1 MLKQRCQNVLKKYF
15 NLEILHRKTAFGS
28 SCSNLGLNSLSII
41 LKSNYVHNNIS
52 KFVASIVRVLNIL
65 HLANSLS
72 KTTKQQHIFNI
83 CIVLLA
89 WYIFRSFRNN
99 YKMLLQLYNRFFC
112 PFLQIFCEKWQI
124 WERFRLTGHSQ
135 FFVSVI
141 FFCENLS
148 TDFFSEIS

>member
-1 MLKQRCQNVLKKYF
+1 MMRNDLIRTKMLKQRCQNVLKKYF
-15 NLEILHRKTAFGS
+15 NLVILHRKTAFGS

-72 KTTKQQHIFNI
+72 TTTKQQHSFNI

-112 PFLQIFCEKWQI
+112 PFFCKSFVKSDKSEK
-124 WERFRLTGHSQ
+124 
-135 FFVSVI
+135 
-141 FFCENLS
+141 
-148 TDFFSEIS
+148 DFA